1 MARRLAS
8 RKGKSL
14 PQSSISQSNGD
25 LGVARGID
33 NLLLAPLVY
42 RLVALNAST
51 AWGTGKLV
59 QLAEEPNSDEELAQE
74 LSALL
79 LSLWKDDSIRADV
92 LKEQQIDKPDSEN
105 ADPGEQNTWADVLLD
120 GRGAVGETVLHL
132 VFLLNTPACR
142 RLVRFLVP
150 LLAHK
155 RTTDVCGHKVIDHQP
170 YLSRPS
176 SRPHALNLKHK
187 PWPQGVRSRRHLPG
201 SAVLWR
207 GGRPLCDRARG
218 PADAQAAR
226 FPRRQSHP
234 TRVRRLFLQQ
244 PTTLLWRHTA
254 RLCRVP

>member
-105 ADPGEQNTWADVLLD
+105 ADSCEQNTWADVLLE

-150 LLAHK
+150 FLAHK
-155 RTTDVCGHKVIDHQP
+155 RTTD
-170 YLSRPS
+170 
-176 SRPHALNLKHK
+176 
-187 PWPQGVRSRRHLPG
+187 
-201 SAVLWR
+201 
-207 GGRPLCDRARG
+207 
-218 PADAQAAR
+218 
-226 FPRRQSHP
+226 
-234 TRVRRLFLQQ
+234 
-244 PTTLLWRHTA
+244 
-254 RLCRVP
+254 

>member
-74 LSALL
+74 LSSLL
-79 LSLWKDDSIRADV
+79 LGLWKDDPIRADV
-92 LKEQQIDKPDSEN
+92 LNEQQIDKPGSEN

-150 LLAHK
+150 FLAHK

-170 YLSRPS
+170 YLSRP